1 MLYIPA
7 IFFFILFLY
16 AKKRNGFMNTG
27 TILPLLY
34 CIISIGAILI
44 DAVDA
49 YGHIC
54 PKVDIRSESAFL
66 YCGLLFI
73 TMIPF
78 VNNSENKI
86 QKVQILKKTFFI
98 DIIVYF
104 YFALFIVLI
113 TLIYNDIIRNLTMLA
128 INDNMKADIA
138 YGNVE
143 YTTLTGWKFNIAQ
156 KLRWLS
162 AGSMNVIFIFFYSVC
177 FLKKKKMFYVA
188 AIVGSLSVCIS
199 SLLTLDRSKF
209 MYWML
214 TFILNF
220 VFFYRYMGK
229 NVKKRLMA
237 VGGTVASAILIYVA
251 IINIMRFTDSTDNGA
266 NYHLLSYMGQ
276 SYLNFCT
283 FNQDFKLDNMFTTM
297 DVMPLYNALSGGMN
311 SLDWYSLTES
321 KSGVFTMCFAT
332 FAGMLLIE
340 IGLPLTILWCVV
352 YNRISA
358 WVVKRK
364 KESEITFFRAYL
376 YMTVINAIYLGIFI
390 YYYHEIWLNLTT
402 TLIMIAAYFASK
414 NNEKHMVTLAK
425 L

>member
-425 L
+425 

>member
-86 QKVQILKKTFFI
+86 QKVQILKKSFFI

-425 L
+425 

>member
-376 YMTVINAIYLGIFI
+376 YMTVINAIYLGMFI

-425 L
+425 

>member
-16 AKKRNGFMNTG
+16 AKKRNGMMNTG

-34 CIISIGAILI
+34 FIISVGAILI
-44 DAVDA
+44 DVVDA

-54 PKVDIRSESAFL
+54 PKVDIEPESALL

-78 VNNSENKI
+78 INNNENKI
-86 QKVQILKKTFFI
+86 QKVQVLKKTFFM

-113 TLIYNDIIRNLTMLA
+113 ALIYNDIVRNLTMLA
-128 INDNMKADIA
+128 VNDNMKADIA

-188 AIVGSLSVCIS
+188 AIIGSLSVCVS

-209 MYWML
+209 MYWMM

-229 NVKKRLMA
+229 NIKKRLMA

-251 IINIMRFTDSTDNGA
+251 IINIMRFTDSADNGA

-297 DVMPLYNALSGGMN
+297 DVMPLYNAISGGMN

-340 IGLPLTILWCVV
+340 IGLPLTVLWCIV

-358 WVVKRK
+358 WVIKRK

-376 YMTVINAIYLGIFI
+376 YMTVINAVYLGIFI

-414 NNEKHMVTLAK
+414 NNEKHMVILANR
-425 L
+425 

>member
-199 SLLTLDRSKF
+199 SLLTLDRSRF

-376 YMTVINAIYLGIFI
+376 YMTVINAIYLGIFS

-425 L
+425 

>member
-98 DIIVYF
+98 DIIIYF

-113 TLIYNDIIRNLTMLA
+113 ALIYNDIIRNLTMLA
-128 INDNMKADIA
+128 INDNMKADIS

-425 L
+425 

>member
-143 YTTLTGWKFNIAQ
+143 YTTLSGWKFNIAQ

-425 L
+425 

>member
-414 NNEKHMVTLAK
+414 NNE
-425 L
+425 

>member
-113 TLIYNDIIRNLTMLA
+113 ALIYNDIIRNLTMLA

-425 L
+425 

>member
-98 DIIVYF
+98 DIIIYF

-113 TLIYNDIIRNLTMLA
+113 ALIYNDIIRNLTMLA

-283 FNQDFKLDNMFTTM
+283 FNQDFKLDNTFTTM

-425 L
+425 

>member
-7 IFFFILFLY
+7 IFFYILFLY

-44 DAVDA
+44 DVVDA

-54 PKVDIRSESAFL
+54 PKVDIQFESALL

-78 VNNSENKI
+78 INNNENKI
-86 QKVQILKKTFFI
+86 QKVQVLKKTFFM
-98 DIIVYF
+98 DIIVYS

-113 TLIYNDIIRNLTMLA
+113 VLIYNDIIRNLTLLA
-128 INDNMKADIA
+128 VNDNMKADIA

-162 AGSMNVIFIFFYSVC
+162 AGSINVIFIFFYSVC
-177 FLKKKKMFYVA
+177 FLKKKKMFYAA
-188 AIVGSLSVCIS
+188 AIIGSLSVCIS

-229 NVKKRLMA
+229 SIKKRLLA

-283 FNQDFKLDNMFTTM
+283 FNQNFKLDNMFTTM

-340 IGLPLTILWCVV
+340 IGLPLTILWCVL
-352 YNRISA
+352 YNRLSA
-358 WVVKRK
+358 WVIRRK
-364 KESEITFFRAYL
+364 KECKITFFRAYL
-376 YMTVINAIYLGIFI
+376 YMTVINAVYLGIFA

-402 TLIMIAAYFASK
+402 TLIIIAAYFASK
-414 NNEKHMVTLAK
+414 NNEKHMVALAK
-425 L
+425 R

>member
-98 DIIVYF
+98 DIIIYF

-113 TLIYNDIIRNLTMLA
+113 ALIYNDIIRNLTMLA

-199 SLLTLDRSKF
+199 SLLTLDRSRF

-425 L
+425 

>member
-143 YTTLTGWKFNIAQ
+143 YTTLSGWKFNIAQ

-251 IINIMRFTDSTDNGA
+251 IINIMRFTDSTDNGT

-425 L
+425 

>member
-113 TLIYNDIIRNLTMLA
+113 ALIYNDIIRNLTMLA

-414 NNEKHMVTLAK
+414 NNEKYMVTLAK
-425 L
+425 

>member
-98 DIIVYF
+98 DIIIYF

-113 TLIYNDIIRNLTMLA
+113 ALIYNDIIRNLTMLA

-376 YMTVINAIYLGIFI
+376 YMTVINAIYLGIFS

-425 L
+425 

>member
-113 TLIYNDIIRNLTMLA
+113 ALIYNDIIRNLTMLA

-237 VGGTVASAILIYVA
+237 VGSTVASAILIYVA

-425 L
+425 

>member
-1 MLYIPA
+1 
-7 IFFFILFLY
+7 
-16 AKKRNGFMNTG
+16 MNTG

-44 DAVDA
+44 DVVDA

-54 PKVDIRSESAFL
+54 PKVDIQFESALL

-78 VNNSENKI
+78 INNNENKI
-86 QKVQILKKTFFI
+86 QKVQVLKKTFFM

-113 TLIYNDIIRNLTMLA
+113 ALIYNDIVRNLTMLA
-128 INDNMKADIA
+128 VNDNMKADIA

-188 AIVGSLSVCIS
+188 AIIGSLSVCVS

-209 MYWML
+209 MYWMM

-229 NVKKRLMA
+229 NIKKRLMA

-251 IINIMRFTDSTDNGA
+251 IINIMRFTDSADNGA

-297 DVMPLYNALSGGMN
+297 DVMPLYNAISGGMN

-340 IGLPLTILWCVV
+340 IGLPLTVLWCIV

-358 WVVKRK
+358 WVIKRK

-376 YMTVINAIYLGIFI
+376 YMTVINAVYLGIFI

-414 NNEKHMVTLAK
+414 NNEKHMVILANR
-425 L
+425 

>member
-34 CIISIGAILI
+34 CIISVGAILI
-44 DAVDA
+44 DVVDA

-54 PKVDIRSESAFL
+54 PRVDIKPGSAFL

-78 VNNSENKI
+78 INNSENKI
-86 QKVQILKKTFFI
+86 QKVQILKKTFFM

-113 TLIYNDIIRNLTMLA
+113 AMIYNDIIRNLTMLA

-199 SLLTLDRSKF
+199 SLLTLDRSRF

-229 NVKKRLMA
+229 NVKKRMMA
-237 VGGTVASAILIYVA
+237 VGGTVASAILVYVA

-297 DVMPLYNALSGGMN
+297 DVMPLYNAISGGMN

-352 YNRISA
+352 YNRISV
-358 WVVKRK
+358 WVVRRK

-376 YMTVINAIYLGIFI
+376 YMTVINAIYLGIFG

-414 NNEKHMVTLAK
+414 NNERHMVVLTK
-425 L
+425 

>member
-113 TLIYNDIIRNLTMLA
+113 ALIYNDIIRNLTMLA

-311 SLDWYSLTES
+311 PLDWYSLTES

-425 L
+425 

>member
-376 YMTVINAIYLGIFI
+376 YMTVINAIYLGIFS

-425 L
+425 

>member
-104 YFALFIVLI
+104 YFALFIVL
-113 TLIYNDIIRNLTMLA
+113 TALIYNDIIRNLTMLA

-358 WVVKRK
+358 WMVKRK

-425 L
+425 

>member
-44 DAVDA
+44 DVVDA

-54 PKVDIRSESAFL
+54 PKVDIQFESALL

-78 VNNSENKI
+78 INNNENKI
-86 QKVQILKKTFFI
+86 QKVQVLKKTFFM

-113 TLIYNDIIRNLTMLA
+113 ALIYNDIVRNLTMLA
-128 INDNMKADIA
+128 VNDNMKADIA

-188 AIVGSLSVCIS
+188 AIIGSLSVCVS

-209 MYWML
+209 MYWMM

-229 NVKKRLMA
+229 NIKKRLMA

-251 IINIMRFTDSTDNGA
+251 IINIMRFTDSSDNGA

-297 DVMPLYNALSGGMN
+297 DVMPLYNAISGGMN

-340 IGLPLTILWCVV
+340 IGLPLTVLWCVV

-358 WVVKRK
+358 WVIKRK

-376 YMTVINAIYLGIFI
+376 YMTVINAVYLGIFI

-414 NNEKHMVTLAK
+414 NNEKHMVILANR
-425 L
+425 

>member
-376 YMTVINAIYLGIFI
+376 YMTVINAIYLGLFI

-425 L
+425 

>member
-1 MLYIPA
+1 M
-7 IFFFILFLY
+7 
-16 AKKRNGFMNTG
+16 MNTG

-34 CIISIGAILI
+34 FIISVGAILI
-44 DAVDA
+44 DVVDA

-54 PKVDIRSESAFL
+54 PKVDIEPESALL

-78 VNNSENKI
+78 INNNENKI
-86 QKVQILKKTFFI
+86 QKVQVLKKTFFM

-113 TLIYNDIIRNLTMLA
+113 ALIYNDIVRNLTMLA
-128 INDNMKADIA
+128 VNDNMKADIA

-188 AIVGSLSVCIS
+188 AIIGSLSVCVS

-209 MYWML
+209 MYWMM

-229 NVKKRLMA
+229 NIKKRLMA

-251 IINIMRFTDSTDNGA
+251 IINIMRFTDSADNGA

-297 DVMPLYNALSGGMN
+297 DVMPLYNAISGGMN

-340 IGLPLTILWCVV
+340 IGLPLTVLWCIV

-358 WVVKRK
+358 WVIKRK

-376 YMTVINAIYLGIFI
+376 YMTVINAVYLGIFI

-414 NNEKHMVTLAK
+414 NNEKHMVILANR
-425 L
+425 

>member
-66 YCGLLFI
+66 YCGLLSI
-73 TMIPF
+73 TLIPF

-86 QKVQILKKTFFI
+86 QKVQILKKIFFI

-113 TLIYNDIIRNLTMLA
+113 ALIYNDIIRNLTMLA

-414 NNEKHMVTLAK
+414 NNEKYMVTLAK
-425 L
+425 

>member
-98 DIIVYF
+98 DIIIYF

-113 TLIYNDIIRNLTMLA
+113 ALIYNDIIRNLTMLA

-425 L
+425 

>member
-297 DVMPLYNALSGGMN
+297 DVMPLYNALSRGMN

-358 WVVKRK
+358 WVVKSGR
-364 KESEITFFRAYL
+364 R
-376 YMTVINAIYLGIFI
+376 
-390 YYYHEIWLNLTT
+390 
-402 TLIMIAAYFASK
+402 
-414 NNEKHMVTLAK
+414 
-425 L
+425 